1 VSPSSS
7 RSEATTRASSI
18 GLAVFMGVFARRSR
32 AFIEM
37 LDSVSSTTTGTSSNP
52 SACQR
57 ESRLNP
63 SMTSK
68 VPPPEGATRIG
79 MGARSERESLRAPL
93 RSQSVVRSFSIATIS
108 TALMVAP

>member
-1 VSPSSS
+1 
-7 RSEATTRASSI
+7 
-18 GLAVFMGVFARRSR
+18 MGVFDASSR
-32 AFIEM
+32 AFRET
-37 LDSVSSTTTGTSSNP
+37 LDSTSSTTTGTALRP

-68 VPPPEGATRIG
+68 VPPPERATRIG

-93 RSQSVVRSFSIATIS
+93 RPESVVRSFSIATIS
-108 TALMVAP
+108 TALMVGP